1 MLKAR
6 IALLAAKNES
16 SYGVDPT
23 LTGAA
28 NSILAQNIRF
38 KPLAQEHDERL
49 PALPWFGNRG
59 KAVVKGWHEI
69 SFEVEIGGQ
78 GAAGLAAG
86 TAPGWGPLHKACA
99 MSETLNAATNAIY
112 APVST
117 GESSV
122 YLKFFI
128 NGKVHIA
135 AGCMGNVVA
144 SFANGKR
151 PVWQYRFIGLYV
163 IPADAAILAPTL
175 TSFQTPLAM
184 NNANTTPLTLYAY
197 AAKVSQLTFDCG
209 AKPVH
214 RNVPN
219 SESIRIIDRKTAGSV
234 KFESEL
240 VATKDWYTIMRA
252 GTTGAL
258 AITHGTVAGNKVS
271 IAAAAMQFETDDMDE
286 EDGIMMETIPFN
298 CAPSASG
305 NDEFSITCT

>member
-6 IALLAAKNES
+6 IALLAAKTES

-23 LTGAA
+23 LTGDA
-28 NSILAQNIRF
+28 NAILAQNVRF
-38 KPLAQEHDERL
+38 SPLKQQHDERL
-49 PALPWFGNRG
+49 PAMPWFGN
-59 KAVVKGWHEI
+59 KSKVVVAGWHEI

-78 GAAGLAAG
+78 GSADLAAG
-86 TAPGWGPLHKACA
+86 TAPHWGCLHKACA

-112 APVST
+112 APISSSET
-117 GESSV
+117 SV

-144 SFANGKR
+144 SFVKGKR

-163 IPADAAILAPTL
+163 IPADSAILTPTF
-175 TSFQTPLAM
+175 TAQTPLAM
-184 NNANTTPLTLYAY
+184 NNANTTPLTLYTY
-197 AAKVSQLTFDCG
+197 AAKVSQLTFDFG
-209 AKPVH
+209 AKPIY

-219 SESIRIIDRKTAGSV
+219 SEAIRIIDRKTVGSV

-258 AITHGTVAGNKVS
+258 AITHGTVAGNKVA

-286 EDGIMMETIPFN
+286 EDGIMMESIPFN
-298 CAPSASG
+298 CAPSTAG